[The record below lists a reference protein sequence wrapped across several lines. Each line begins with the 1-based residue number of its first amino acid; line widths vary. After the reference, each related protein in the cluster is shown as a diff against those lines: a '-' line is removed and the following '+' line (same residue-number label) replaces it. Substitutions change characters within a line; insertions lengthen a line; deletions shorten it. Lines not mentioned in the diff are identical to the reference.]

1 MTETVLVGVLSKS
14 ANVLTKSSCFRRL
27 PNVAYLRTEVA
38 RASALMATGIL
49 QAKIPS
55 IEKRSTMIGIVV
67 ASAGPRGQGSFSHL
81 Q

>member
-1 MTETVLVGVLSKS
+1 M
-14 ANVLTKSSCFRRL
+14 LTKISRRL

-55 IEKRSTMIGIVV
+55 IEKRSTMICIVA
-67 ASAGPRGQGSFSHL
+67 ASAGPKGKGGFSHL
-81 Q
+81 K